1 MKINW
6 KVRFRNPVFLV
17 QLGLAV
23 LLPVLAYFGLEG
35 KDMTSWG
42 VLFNTLCKAVSNPY
56 VVFLIAGSL
65 WNAINDP
72 TTHGATDSLKALD
85 YKTPRK
91 DDSK

>member
-6 KVRFRNPVFLV
+6 RVRLKNPVFIA

-42 VLFNTLCKAVSNPY
+42 VLFSTLGKAFSNPY
-56 VVFLIAGSL
+56 VVFLILGSL
-65 WNAINDP
+65 WNAVNDP
-72 TTHGATDSLKALD
+72 TTHGTTDSLTALD
-85 YKTPRK
+85 YTKPRK
-91 DDSK
+91 DDK